1 VFRDLVIAALIII
14 VAVLLGALVKAV
26 LFLVLIAAVIWLL
39 SAARGVGA
47 EPERPGLAGRR
58 RQRPHCGGRAA

>member
-1 VFRDLVIAALIII
+1 VIRDLVIAALIII

-39 SAARGVGA
+39 FR
-47 EPERPGLAGRR
+47 RPWSRS
-58 RQRPHCGGRAA
+58 RA